1 MQTVIAKS
9 NFDFLKLDL
18 DTDVFFQRAQIAEMQ
33 YVDRQFESEL
43 MGIRK
48 IAENIVKVIDDLKYS
63 TLDDRALFHD
73 RLIELR
79 DKKWAPKEVVDVL
92 GADVKI
98 MDRLF
103 WHREVPHSE
112 NFSKPGFQLKTA

>member
-18 DTDVFFQRAQIAEMQ
+18 DTDVFFQRAQIVEMQ

-92 GADVKI
+92 F
-98 MDRLF
+98 M
-103 WHREVPHSE
+103 
-112 NFSKPGFQLKTA
+112 LKKYGNTSAHDFVDYTQEEGLLLC